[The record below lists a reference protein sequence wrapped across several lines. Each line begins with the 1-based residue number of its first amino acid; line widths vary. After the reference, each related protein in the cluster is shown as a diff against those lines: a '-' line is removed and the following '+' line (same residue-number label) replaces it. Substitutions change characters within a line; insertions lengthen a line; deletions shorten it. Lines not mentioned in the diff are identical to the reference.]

1 MLTWFLSRLRP
12 FESRWWICRSWPM
25 AQESGKA
32 RGVSIWLCQW
42 GIPWSIISMDWFKG
56 KFTGEPHRKNGKIY
70 GFRFRFSLKP
80 IHWLSHNCHLN
91 GRFFSNP
98 PFVFWVALFE
108 PFLRQSQAWVNLLG
122 LAQQIHIWT
131 VLFINHACW
140 GPFDLCLFFLRSMNI
155 HSN

>member
-1 MLTWFLSRLRP
+1 
-12 FESRWWICRSWPM
+12 
-25 AQESGKA
+25 
-32 RGVSIWLCQW
+32 
-42 GIPWSIISMDWFKG
+42 
-56 KFTGEPHRKNGKIY
+56 
-70 GFRFRFSLKP
+70 
-80 IHWLSHNCHLN
+80 LN

-140 GPFDLCLFFLRSMNI
+140 GPFDLCLFFFAQHEYPQQLERKSGWFQIGEINI
-155 HSN
+155 TDQNSFDLNKIG